1 MKYELIKTDISAE
14 RVVMQDIVETY
25 EVENEDGEIVE
36 QTRVI
41 GQEETDDYEVTIT
54 LGLHT
59 ADDLIPDF
67 SKDIIVRSNNAQTG
81 FQVDEQRNL
90 AVLEYIQ
97 EINGMI

>member
-1 MKYELIKTDISAE
+1 MKYELIKTDLSTE
-14 RVVMQDIVETY
+14 RTVMQDIVETY

-67 SKDIIVRSNNAQTG
+67 SKDIIVTSNNSMTG
-81 FQVDEQRNL
+81 FQVDEQREL
-90 AVLEYIQ
+90 AVDNYLQ
-97 EINGMI
+97 AINMDI